1 MPLTVTYFK
10 FLFQSV
16 NSHGVHSPFVY
27 NLVTK
32 GFYRQRYVESDH
44 KYDTII
50 TGLNKEALNIL
61 FKTISHFKSYKLLAL
76 GENAEVVAEIIRS
89 EAEQTNTK
97 VWFYSTMIPVPNS
110 VDLAYLSGSDVDT
123 LLPAFKQALQDINN
137 NSIVAIGNIH
147 RSAAMETVW
156 ETIKKDPNV
165 TLTVD
170 TYHLGLVFFRR
181 EQNKQPFIIRPFKSV
196 LLDAFLGIKNLWGL
210 LH

>member
-1 MPLTVTYFK
+1 MPLTAAYFK

-44 KYDTII
+44 KYDTNV

-76 GENAEVVAEIIRS
+76 GENAEAVAEIIRA

-97 VWFYSTMIPVPNS
+97 VWFYSTMIPVPDG
-110 VDLAYLSGSDVDT
+110 VDLAYLSGSDEDT

-147 RSAAMETVW
+147 RSTAMETVW

-181 EQNKQPFIIRPFKSV
+181 EQNKQPFIIRPFKSAF
-196 LLDAFLGIKNLWGL
+196 LDAFLGIKNLWGL